1 MRTEILYDIPEDTY
15 HADPCDTPALSQS
28 LAHTLITSSPAHAY
42 LEHPKLGGV
51 ARVPTSSM
59 DLGSL
64 VHSLLLGAGAKI
76 HLVSANDWK
85 TKAAQAERDE
95 ARAAGELPVLVKD
108 MAEAHALVDVVR
120 PKLLDRGI
128 VLDGHSEVVV
138 LWTEDT
144 DAGVIQCRARMDHIT
159 GDEHTVIDLKT
170 TGKILP
176 PSRLGRHFCDF
187 GYEIQAAAYVRAVE
201 AARPHLCGRVRFLDV
216 AIELTRPN
224 CVTVAEPDGAMRA
237 LGERRWLRACET
249 WGQCLATNTWPEYSD
264 SVVLVSPPEY
274 EIMREDAIAG

>member
-1 MRTEILYDIPEDTY
+1 MRTEILYDVPEDAY
-15 HADPCDTPALSQS
+15 HADPCETPALSQS
-28 LAHTLITSSPAHAY
+28 IAHTLITASPAHAY
-42 LEHPKLGGV
+42 LEHPKLGGEP
-51 ARVPTSSM
+51 RKPTASM

-64 VHSLLLGAGAKI
+64 VHSLLLGAGI
-76 HLVSANDWK
+76 RVHLVSADNWT
-85 TKAAQAERDE
+85 TKSAREERDE
-95 ARAAGELPVLVKD
+95 ARANGELPVLVKD
-108 MAEAHALVDVVR
+108 MAEAQALVEVVR
-120 PKLLDRGI
+120 PKLRDRGI

-144 DAGVIQCRARMDHIT
+144 DHGEIQCRARMDHVT
-159 GDEHTVIDLKT
+159 ADECTIIDLKT

-176 PSRLGRHFCDF
+176 PSKLGRHFCDF

-201 AARPHLCGRVRFLDV
+201 SARPHLCGRVKFLDV
-216 AIELTRPN
+216 AIELSRPN

-249 WGQCLATNTWPEYSD
+249 WGRCLATNTWPEYSD